1 MEMMQTIRSA
11 GALFLVPMALAMASF
26 GTVAA
31 QSAPEAALVKRLLA
45 KGTCLACHAVDK
57 KIVGPAYRDVAEKYQ
72 EGAKAVD
79 RLAEKIQKGG
89 SGVWGAVPMPP
100 AAGISAAE
108 AKILATWVRAG
119 APAN

>member
-1 MEMMQTIRSA
+1 MQTIRSA
-11 GALFLVPMALAMASF
+11 GALSVVIMALAMASF
-26 GTVAA
+26 GTAAA
-31 QSAPEAALVKRLLA
+31 QSAPEATVVKPLLA

-57 KIVGPAYRDVAEKYQ
+57 KIVGPAYRDVAEKYR
-72 EGAKAVD
+72 GDAKAVD
-79 RLAEKIQKGG
+79 HLAEKIQKGG

-108 AKILATWVRAG
+108 AEILATWVLAG